1 MPTKTQREALRRLPA
16 VHLLLEHP
24 ALGPYLERFPRKL
37 VVDIANE
44 VLTDE
49 RRRMLDTDHPTPPD
63 PERIAARIAESL
75 DALTHP
81 PPPSRRQRER
91 HRPPHPTWDGP
102 G

>member
-1 MPTKTQREALRRLPA
+1 MPA

-75 DALTHP
+75 DALTTP
-81 PPPSRRQRER
+81 ASVPSSTGAASSST
-91 HRPPHPTWDGP
+91 PTWDGP